1 MSDTPP
7 IRIMC
12 PNLLCRKVLAV
23 PSHARGRTVRCKA
36 CGTNIRIPDVPAKEP
51 APTQATKADDAEAA

>member
-1 MSDTPP
+1 MSDTTP

-23 PSHARGRTVRCKA
+23 PPHARGRTVRCKA
-36 CGTNIRIPDVPAKEP
+36 CATNIRIPDGSPETKD
-51 APTQATKADDAEAA
+51 APKSEDAEAA